1 MRALSRHLIP
11 LSMALACFAA
21 DRVGAQDAPQRT
33 TVLLE
38 ADPAGSQVTVNAEGA
53 TRTYTTPIELE
64 LAPGVYEL
72 EFTAESWP
80 TALEATVAGEYDVV
94 GALWFRE
101 ERGESLAFSEPY
113 IDCEIALIKLAT
125 SDFRFS
131 GRDSL
136 VGRNVGVVD
145 DYAYSREAVDRTGIE
160 IVSGGTVAENVA
172 RLGSGEIDL
181 VVADRRVALFHI
193 NEGARA
199 KMFDVLP
206 DPLMKR
212 GLRIAVPKRR
222 PDHEEIIAAFDIAV
236 AEMRADGTYDALLA
250 SFRVSTW

>member
-1 MRALSRHLIP
+1 MRKTILALLTAVAVFAY
-11 LSMALACFAA
+11 ALPAHSETLRLTASAWPPYVDPTTRASGFAIA
-21 DRVGAQDAPQRT
+21 LVSTA
-33 TVLLE
+33 LE
-38 ADPAGSQVTVNAEGA
+38 RAG
-53 TRTYTTPIELE
+53 YE
-64 LAPGVYEL
+64 LA
-72 EFTAESWP
+72 FTAEPWP
-80 TALEATVAGEYDVV
+80 KALEATVAGKYDVV
-94 GALWFRE
+94 GALWFQE

-113 IDCEIALIKLAT
+113 IDCEIALIKLTT
-125 SDFRFS
+125 SDFRFT

-136 VGRNVGVVD
+136 VGRKVGVVD

-160 IVSGGTVAENVA
+160 IVSGGTVTDNVA
-172 RLGSGEIDL
+172 RLADGEIDL

-206 DPLMKR
+206 DALMRR
-212 GLRIAVPKRR
+212 GLRIAVPKSR
-222 PDHEEIIAAFDIAV
+222 PDHEEIIAAFDTAV

>member
-1 MRALSRHLIP
+1 MRKTILALLT
-11 LSMALACFAA
+11 ALAVFAFTLPA
-21 DRVGAQDAPQRT
+21 HSETLRLTASAWPPYVDPT
-33 TVLLE
+33 TRASGFAIALVTTALKRAGYEFVL
-38 ADPAGSQVTVNAEGA
+38 TVE
-53 TRTYTTPIELE
+53 P
-64 LAPGVYEL
+64 
-72 EFTAESWP
+72 WP
-80 TALEATVAGEYDVV
+80 TALEATVAGKYDVV

-136 VGRNVGVVD
+136 VGLKVGVVD
-145 DYAYSREAVDRTGIE
+145 DYAYSREAADRSGIDV
-160 IVSGGTVAENVA
+160 VSGGTVAENVA
-172 RLGSGEIDL
+172 RLRTGEVDL

-206 DPLMKR
+206 DPLLRR
-212 GLRIAVPKRR
+212 GLRIAVPKSR
-222 PDHEEIIAAFDIAV
+222 PDHEEIIAAFDTAIA
-236 AEMRADGTYDALLA
+236 ELRADGTYDALLA